1 LGYSISIAIGETI
14 RRMMPSRLSDK
25 GKAGTDCSMASE
37 QSRTQRVLITG
48 GFGCIGAETAK
59 WLLANTDNEVVV
71 CSRCVSLER
80 IERVFGD
87 ADSGRLT
94 CLEADVTDQSRLLE
108 ILTEHR
114 VSHVAHMAGLQ
125 TPDCNAHRD
134 LGLQVNLA
142 GAQNLIEAMKAS
154 GLPLQRFVFASSAAV
169 YGPRAAYPPGRVP
182 LSAEPQP
189 VNVYGAWK
197 LAGENISRFFA
208 DETGIPT
215 ISVRPGALFGPGRDA
230 GLTATPTTALKH
242 VAMGR
247 PYEIP
252 YRSRQD
258 YLYSPDVGAAVGN
271 ALVEPFEGYAAF
283 TLPSHTVE
291 TSRFVSAIQAAAREL
306 GIERQCSVTA
316 GSDDVPFICDLDF
329 TPFLEA
335 FPKSP
340 HTPFQQAVR
349 DSLVTFLDQLK
360 RYGSLPGIE
369 C

>member
-1 LGYSISIAIGETI
+1 MT
-14 RRMMPSRLSDK
+14 
-25 GKAGTDCSMASE
+25 SE

-59 WLLANTDNEVVV
+59 WLLANTDCEVVV
-71 CSRCVSLER
+71 CSRSVSPVR
-80 IERVFGD
+80 IERIFGA
-87 ADSGRLT
+87 ADSDRLT
-94 CLEADVTDQSRLLE
+94 CLEADVTDQARLLE

-114 VSHVAHMAGLQ
+114 ISHVAHMAGLQ

-142 GAQNLIEAMKAS
+142 GTQNLIEAMKAS

-169 YGPRAAYPPGRVP
+169 YGPRVTYPPGPVSV
-182 LSAEPQP
+182 SAVPQP

-197 LAGENISRFFA
+197 LAGENISRLFA
-208 DETGIPT
+208 DDTGIPT

-242 VAMGR
+242 VALGR

-271 ALVEPFEGYAAF
+271 ALIEPFEGYAAF

-291 TSRFVSAIQAAAREL
+291 TSQFVSAIQAAAREL
-306 GIERQCSVTA
+306 GIEGQCSVTA

-329 TPFLEA
+329 TSFIAA
-335 FPKSP
+335 FPKTP
-340 HTPFQQAVR
+340 HTPFEVAVR
-349 DSLVTFLDQLK
+349 QSLATFWDQLQK
-360 RYGSLPGIE
+360 HGSLPGVSQ
-369 C
+369 

>member
-1 LGYSISIAIGETI
+1 MASGYSE
-14 RRMMPSRLSDK
+14 
-25 GKAGTDCSMASE
+25 
-37 QSRTQRVLITG
+37 TQRVLITG

-59 WLLANTDNEVVV
+59 WLLANTDSEVVV
-71 CSRCVSLER
+71 CSRSVSPER

-87 ADSGRLT
+87 ADSDRLT
-94 CLEADVTDQSRLLE
+94 GLEADVTDQSRLLG
-108 ILTEHR
+108 ILAEHR
-114 VSHVAHMAGLQ
+114 ISHVAHMAGLQ

-142 GAQNLIEAMKAS
+142 GTQNLIEAMKAS

-169 YGPRAAYPPGRVP
+169 YGPRAAYPPGRVSV
-182 LSAEPQP
+182 SAEPQP

-197 LAGENISRFFA
+197 LAGENISRLFA
-208 DETGIPT
+208 DDTGIPT

-242 VAMGR
+242 VALGR

-258 YLYSPDVGAAVGN
+258 YLYSLDVGAAVGN
-271 ALVEPFEGYAAF
+271 ALIEPFEGYAAF

-291 TSRFVSAIQAAAREL
+291 TSQFVSAIQAAAREL
-306 GIERQCSVTA
+306 GIEGQCSVTS
-316 GSDDVPFICDLDF
+316 GSDEVPFICDLDS

-335 FPKSP
+335 FPKTT
-340 HTPFQQAVR
+340 HTTFEVAVR
-349 DSLVTFLDQLK
+349 QSLATFLDQLQK
-360 RYGSLPGIE
+360 HGSLPGVPQ
-369 C
+369 